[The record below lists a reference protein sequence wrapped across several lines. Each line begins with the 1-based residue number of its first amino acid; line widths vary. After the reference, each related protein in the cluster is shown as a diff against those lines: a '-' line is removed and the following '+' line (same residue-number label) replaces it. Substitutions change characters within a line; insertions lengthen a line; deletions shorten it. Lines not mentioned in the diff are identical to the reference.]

1 MPEEAIDSLSFIR
14 SHWTAWWILGVAHKR
29 VQSWRSLYVCLSV
42 LANVMVTVG
51 YPLHLG
57 LSLFRNRTLTE
68 DILNL
73 TTFVTCLACSAKC
86 LIYAYNIDKVARMEQ
101 LLRLL
106 DERVSGEKQRAIYGN
121 VKLQLRIVLYVF
133 IGIYMPCG
141 LFAELSFLFKEQ
153 RGLMYP
159 AYFPFDWLTS
169 TRNYYM
175 ANVYQ
180 IVGISFQLLQ
190 NYVSDCFPAVVLC
203 LISSHVKMLY
213 SRFEEIGR
221 DPSINAEK
229 QLEDCITDHKRLLE
243 LFRCIE
249 RLMSVPMFIQFTV
262 TALNV
267 CISIAALVFYV
278 SEPMAR
284 TYLIFY
290 ALAMPLQIFP
300 SCYFGTDNEFWFGR
314 LHYAAFSCDW
324 PQQGRSFKR
333 KMMFFVERSL
343 KQSTA
348 IAGGMLRI
356 HLDTFFSTLKMAYSL
371 FTIIIR
377 MRK

>member
-1 MPEEAIDSLSFIR
+1 MADEAIDSLGFIK
-14 SHWTAWWILGVAHKR
+14 SHWTAWWVLGVAHKR
-29 VQSWRSLYVCLSV
+29 VHSWRSLYICYSV
-42 LANVMVTVG
+42 LVNVMATAC

-57 LSLFRNRTLTE
+57 LSLFHNRSLTE

-73 TTFVTCLACSAKC
+73 TTFATCLACSAKC
-86 LIYAYNIDKVARMEQ
+86 LLYAYNIGKVVRMEQ

-106 DERVSGEKQRAIYGN
+106 DERVSGREQRGIYGQ
-121 VKLQLRIVLYVF
+121 VKLQLRTILYAF

-141 LFAELSFLFKEQ
+141 LFAELSFLFKEE

-159 AYFPFDWLTS
+159 AYFPFDWLNS
-169 TRNYYM
+169 TRNYYI

-180 IVGISFQLLQ
+180 IVGISYQLMQ
-190 NYVSDCFPAVVLC
+190 NYVNDCFPAVMLC
-203 LISSHVKMLY
+203 LISSHVKMLC
-213 SRFEEIGR
+213 SRFQEIGR
-221 DPSINAEK
+221 DPSIDAEK
-229 QLEDCITDHKRLLE
+229 QLEECITDHKRLLE

-249 RLMSVPMFIQFTV
+249 GFMSLPMLIQFGV

-267 CISIAALVFYV
+267 CISIAALVFFV

-284 TYLIFY
+284 LYFIFY

-300 SCYFGTDNEFWFGR
+300 SCYFGTDNEYWFGR
-314 LHYAAFSCDW
+314 LHYAAFSCNW
-324 PQQGRSFKR
+324 HAQGRSFKR
-333 KMMFFVERSL
+333 KMIFFVERSL
-343 KQSTA
+343 KKSTA